1 MQKIEEH
8 IEVLRTAYEY
18 INKLTQGTLEAAEYF
33 HSGQEDKGFQSVSL
47 IADGILWLVGAIEL
61 TRRVQKQEIKTEG
74 IMAKINEI
82 NEAMQKNDT
91 VLIADLLEFEIV
103 PVFQQWQLGI
113 QKSIGLALV

>member
-1 MQKIEEH
+1 MRKIEQQ
-8 IEVLRTAYEY
+8 IELICTAYEY
-18 INKLTQGTLEAAEYF
+18 INKLTQGTLEATEYF

-47 IADGILWLVGAIEL
+47 IADGTLWLVGAIEL
-61 TRRVQKQEIKTEG
+61 TRRVQKEEIKTEG

-103 PVFQQWQLGI
+103 PVFQQWQLSI

>member
-1 MQKIEEH
+1 MEEQ

-18 INKLTQGTLEAAEYF
+18 LNKLKKGTLEAAEYF
-33 HSGQEDKGFQSVSL
+33 HSGQEYKGFQSVSL
-47 IADGILWLVGAIEL
+47 IADGTLWLVGAIEL
-61 TRRVQKQEIKTEG
+61 TRRVQKEEIKTEG

-82 NEAMQKNDT
+82 NEAMQKNDM